1 MCLFCT
7 VACGVW
13 ESLTGYYFQTY
24 LEWEIEIPKDKL
36 GGATVI
42 SLLVF
47 FSYAIVLNTVVPIS
61 LYVSV
66 ECIRLAQSLM
76 INWDIEMYD
85 ETSDTP
91 ASAKTTTLN
100 EELGQIQYVFS
111 DKTGTLTQN
120 IMTFNKCS
128 IDGKCYGDIL
138 DDQGEQLGLNEHSRR
153 VDLSS

>member
-1 MCLFCT
+1 MIGIHFRDFLPWDNL
-7 VACGVW
+7 V
-13 ESLTGYYFQTY
+13 
-24 LEWEIEIPKDKL
+24 PKDKL

-85 ETSDTP
+85 EKSDTP

-128 IDGKCYGDIL
+128 IDGKAYGDIAT
-138 DDQGEQLGLNEHSRR
+138 E
-153 VDLSS
+153 